1 MYHVYKQL
9 CTCNIKRD
17 TVSHACAWELHT
29 KFHRCFRKKVW
40 TIKIGP
46 RTKQSAKQHIKTK
59 QSVKT
64 NLQISNGHILSFS
77 TILRAV
83 FCGLPS
89 LKLTVRPLKNRP
101 PPKKGSLSTIH
112 LPGAMF
118 KLLGCIHKQRTYNFK
133 GFWLKQVKLDSDQC
147 GYTMDTWMAISLKLK
162 PIIELMGQHG
172 RTHLSLLLQIGLEP
186 LAWRPLGICDCMA
199 WGDRNPPQQ
208 NPTKLVFFY
217 TTPPPN
223 PWVVWGTFRTWV
235 WTTPPPTRTG
245 FGL

>member
-147 GYTMDTWMAISLKLK
+147 GYTMDTWMAISLKLN
-162 PIIELMGQHG
+162 PL
-172 RTHLSLLLQIGLEP
+172 LSSWANMAARICRCCCKSVSSLWPEDHWEYVI
-186 LAWRPLGICDCMA
+186 AWLGGTEI
-199 WGDRNPPQQ
+199 P
-208 NPTKLVFFY
+208 PTKSNKISVFY